1 LIFVQGGDCFRPSDL
16 DLSPGTPREN
26 RHLKVSVWPARMPL
40 RRRRGK
46 LTLAEGGV
54 VRFQADGCAESV
66 CSCADKTQGQLQKT
80 RPNQRVFARSSCAA
94 TFRKGV
100 VPFLLYR
107 RSCCPGS
114 QGRGVGHP
122 SGCGCL
128 RGGARR
134 GSPTMVGCDVCSPR
148 YLSRHGVFTRRIP
161 FRTGLGIRC

>member
-1 LIFVQGGDCFRPSDL
+1 MAAGARAPRKTAMRIGTVIRVRIGLRAHAYTQTQKEIDPGG
-16 DLSPGTPREN
+16 G
-26 RHLKVSVWPARMPL
+26 V
-40 RRRRGK
+40 
-46 LTLAEGGV
+46 V
-54 VRFQADGCAESV
+54 VRFQADGCVESV
-66 CSCADKTQGQLQKT
+66 RSCADKTQGQLQKT

-134 GSPTMVGCDVCSPR
+134 GSPTMVGCSVCSPR